1 MYYCIYI
8 YKRFEVQFEYNHVKT
23 IQKNTHRISDTSEKS
38 QDAKQI
44 RNITIC
50 FQEESKI
57 PHCLFGVKTLKTSTP
72 MIPQKTSTIEFLIP

>member
-8 YKRFEVQFEYNHVKT
+8 NKRFGVQLEYNHVKT
-23 IQKNTHRISDTSEKS
+23 IQKNNHRISDTSEKS

-50 FQEESKI
+50 FQEE
-57 PHCLFGVKTLKTSTP
+57 C
-72 MIPQKTSTIEFLIP
+72 